1 MSLKVKYLDIRQ
13 IKNLRRNLEYIG
25 SDEIKDELDEHINST
40 RDGAYLINLLSERSF
55 NELVGILENY
65 SVPPFSI

>member
-1 MSLKVKYLDIRQ
+1 MNLKVKYLDIRQ

-25 SDEIKDELDEHINST
+25 SDEIKNELDEHINST
-40 RDGAYLINLLSERSF
+40 SDGAYLINLLSERSF
-55 NELVGILENY
+55 KELVGILENY